1 MLFSGMILI
10 FSPDSVQADT
20 TSYFENFDTT
30 GIGNQVD
37 TLWFDTET
45 STDYPG
51 THFYVIDDQGG
62 NNQFQVGDRDN
73 GAIGWFNFTYNINKI
88 ITNIS
93 FNYYGEYVSA
103 SAHGVFM
110 FFNNSADNT
119 IIKLFFQSVSASLHY
134 IYYYSHSLGQTL
146 ILGDIANAKWTQFSL
161 ELVDTESIRYS
172 CANVS
177 ILSNGNIDTDYYD
190 LNNRIDSVYSFC
202 GSVGGGGD
210 GTKLIDNLSVVTNYN
225 YSGSTTINVYNET
238 SPSTAIPD
246 WNLRIYDDNNLI
258 YYSKNNLNNPV
269 SINHSEYGTGNMFF
283 EISASGYYNR
293 TYYADIR
300 NGVYYNLTA
309 FLLNTVEPDAN
320 IYTCI
325 VVDDSDLDHIIYIN
339 DATISI
345 TRVING
351 SIHEVSSGFTD
362 GSGRFYVPLIADI
375 TYTVNITATG
385 YNNLVDTYVPSSTV
399 FEQIFRMTLTS
410 PTQKTYDMFFEN
422 ISITISMV
430 SAGCMQLGNIT
441 ITYLD
446 YNSST
451 TNTSIQLWE
460 IYGRNNTLLNT
471 WYNTSNSFFNKNSS
485 INTTRMHF
493 MTLYFNNTAD
503 FTILQPIII
512 SIPNVDSPFCDRL
525 EPFDLDKRIKD
536 VIGPVTI
543 GDEEVPWSIIISI
556 FIPMIVLVSF
566 GPYNT
571 GLGIIGSGIS
581 MVAIQGFLNEI
592 VIGGFNWF
600 IASIGIFIIVMGF
613 LYMMTKGT
621 GVDHL

>member
-1 MLFSGMILI
+1 
-10 FSPDSVQADT
+10 
-20 TSYFENFDTT
+20 
-30 GIGNQVD
+30 
-37 TLWFDTET
+37 
-45 STDYPG
+45 
-51 THFYVIDDQGG
+51 
-62 NNQFQVGDRDN
+62 
-73 GAIGWFNFTYNINKI
+73 
-88 ITNIS
+88 
-93 FNYYGEYVSA
+93 
-103 SAHGVFM
+103 
-110 FFNNSADNT
+110 
-119 IIKLFFQSVSASLHY
+119 
-134 IYYYSHSLGQTL
+134 
-146 ILGDIANAKWTQFSL
+146 
-161 ELVDTESIRYS
+161 
-172 CANVS
+172 
-177 ILSNGNIDTDYYD
+177 
-190 LNNRIDSVYSFC
+190 
-202 GSVGGGGD
+202 
-210 GTKLIDNLSVVTNYN
+210 
-225 YSGSTTINVYNET
+225 
-238 SPSTAIPD
+238 
-246 WNLRIYDDNNLI
+246 
-258 YYSKNNLNNPV
+258 
-269 SINHSEYGTGNMFF
+269 MFF

-339 DATISI
+339 DATIAIS
-345 TRVING
+345 RVING

>member
-1 MLFSGMILI
+1 
-10 FSPDSVQADT
+10 
-20 TSYFENFDTT
+20 
-30 GIGNQVD
+30 
-37 TLWFDTET
+37 
-45 STDYPG
+45 
-51 THFYVIDDQGG
+51 
-62 NNQFQVGDRDN
+62 
-73 GAIGWFNFTYNINKI
+73 
-88 ITNIS
+88 
-93 FNYYGEYVSA
+93 
-103 SAHGVFM
+103 
-110 FFNNSADNT
+110 
-119 IIKLFFQSVSASLHY
+119 
-134 IYYYSHSLGQTL
+134 
-146 ILGDIANAKWTQFSL
+146 
-161 ELVDTESIRYS
+161 
-172 CANVS
+172 
-177 ILSNGNIDTDYYD
+177 
-190 LNNRIDSVYSFC
+190 
-202 GSVGGGGD
+202 
-210 GTKLIDNLSVVTNYN
+210 
-225 YSGSTTINVYNET
+225 
-238 SPSTAIPD
+238 
-246 WNLRIYDDNNLI
+246 
-258 YYSKNNLNNPV
+258 
-269 SINHSEYGTGNMFF
+269 
-283 EISASGYYNR
+283 
-293 TYYADIR
+293 
-300 NGVYYNLTA
+300 
-309 FLLNTVEPDAN
+309 
-320 IYTCI
+320 
-325 VVDDSDLDHIIYIN
+325 
-339 DATISI
+339 
-345 TRVING
+345 
-351 SIHEVSSGFTD
+351 
-362 GSGRFYVPLIADI
+362 
-375 TYTVNITATG
+375 
-385 YNNLVDTYVPSSTV
+385 
-399 FEQIFRMTLTS
+399 MTLTS

-471 WYNTSNSFFNKNSS
+471 WYNTSNNFFNKNSS

-600 IASIGIFIIVMGF
+600 IAGIGIFIIVMGF